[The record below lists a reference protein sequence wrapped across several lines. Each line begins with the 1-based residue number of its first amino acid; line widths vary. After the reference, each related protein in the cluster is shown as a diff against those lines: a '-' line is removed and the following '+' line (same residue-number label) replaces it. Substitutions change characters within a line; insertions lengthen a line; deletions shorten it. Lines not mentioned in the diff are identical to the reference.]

1 MSISRRKLLTGMGA
15 GAITL
20 ASPLNSAWAQS
31 KAEFSYKYAN
41 NLPLT
46 HPMNIRAKEMVDAI
60 QKETNGRVE
69 IRIFP
74 SSQLGSDTDTL
85 SQVRSGGVEFFT
97 LSGLIL
103 ATLVPGASI
112 TGIGFA
118 FGNYADVW
126 KALDGDLGAHVRRE
140 ITKANL
146 VVMDNIWDNGFRQI
160 TSSTK
165 PIQTA
170 NDLKGFKIRVPVS
183 PLWTSMFKAFDSAP
197 ASINFNEVY
206 SALQTKIVDGQEN
219 PLALIDTA
227 KLNEVQKFC
236 SLTNHMW
243 DGFWFLANRRAWERL
258 PENLRTIVAKNINA
272 AALKERADIAAM
284 NVTLQK
290 GLTDK
295 GMIFNST
302 TPESFRDRLRT
313 GGFYSEW
320 KGKLGDEAWSVLE
333 RYTGKI
339 A

>member
-20 ASPLNSAWAQS
+20 AAPLNSAWAQS

-46 HPMNIRAKEMVDAI
+46 HPMNIRAKEMVEAI

-126 KALDGDLGAHVRRE
+126 KALDGDLGAHVRKE

-165 PIQTA
+165 PIQSA